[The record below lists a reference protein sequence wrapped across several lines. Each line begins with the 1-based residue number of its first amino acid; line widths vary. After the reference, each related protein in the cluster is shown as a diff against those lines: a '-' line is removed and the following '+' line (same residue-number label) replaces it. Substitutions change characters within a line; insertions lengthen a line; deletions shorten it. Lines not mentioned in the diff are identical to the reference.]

1 MRPLRRLILFLGLK
15 IYFRY
20 LRAKNHKLLPNN
32 TFIIEQLLKLF
43 IQVRLRLYVTE
54 LFDWLTVKFRLNIL
68 SNTIY
73 GFLFRD
79 VRWRVNHNLISLQKP
94 GYRLSPR
101 SSYVRRTLTTLVTEL
116 FFLGNLDLSD
126 RRLRV
131 PLTAWVLANQNHL
144 CLFVSRLLKKV
155 FSRSR
160 KRKSSVGAWKAPHQ
174 KLLKNY

>member
-73 GFLFRD
+73 GFCSGMSD
-79 VRWRVNHNLISLQKP
+79 VSTIILSLYKNP
-94 GYRLSPR
+94 DIGYPL
-101 SSYVRRTLTTLVTEL
+101 VRPMSGGPLLPWL
-116 FFLGNLDLSD
+116 QSFFLGNLDLSD